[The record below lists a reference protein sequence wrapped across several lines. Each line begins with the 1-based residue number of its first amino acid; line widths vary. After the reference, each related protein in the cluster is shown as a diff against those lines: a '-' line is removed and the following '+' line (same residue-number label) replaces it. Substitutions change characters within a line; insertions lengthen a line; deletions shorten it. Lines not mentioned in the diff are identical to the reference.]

1 MKKFLLF
8 IVAVFATTTAFSQQ
22 ILNKGIDAKVKQ
34 HNVAVEKKAPE
45 AKTAIGKFQLSKP
58 AMAEKLGNAQSL
70 KTLKKAPAVGPK
82 KAIASTTELEGT
94 YHWNYKTAEKRAEDP
109 STVTGTAGTANVS
122 IAVVDE
128 TTVAIKGM
136 FEKDMNATVDL
147 EKGTLT
153 IARQA
158 AGTSSYG
165 DFDVTGMF
173 YYAGDDTN
181 QAGWYY
187 TDIVATIGENG
198 NITFDDT
205 IWFNRVLTT
214 GSYAGYSLNPV
225 WMPGGTMESYELVY
239 YNKPAGAMYYGFDK
253 ESNGYYRTS
262 VDVAPWQDFIFEN
275 VSSKPKQ
282 TKWHI
287 NYTYPESYLAEY
299 GLVSRYVDVTEDA
312 DEDGNYPMSMDPGYY
327 SAAPTLIN
335 SEATDSFQISVDYNT
350 DYSFTD
356 ATMIARFPHVEYND
370 SIFPGTFVDPHGS
383 GYGFGAL
390 STGYL
395 YGTGK
400 LNEGEDGESTCI
412 AVEQAFPAPMSPL
425 YVEDVFSIGLYS
437 DSDTPL
443 AEGKELTMTITGY
456 DTETGKAIEDDVI
469 AVLTASAAD
478 VTLLKGP
485 NNITYTKTGVY
496 YINSIVFTQKVQ
508 DELGVEGVE
517 PFVIDRPFMVSITG
531 WDQEGV
537 NCGFRS
543 VSINPEDVEM
553 PDVAYFVMDDGSN
566 QYYTEESLP
575 ITFSCLFDKVEV
587 AESQTAGSDEIPYTN
602 VLTVSDDGETCK
614 VENEAGYD
622 IPGVYVFTAT
632 PWYNEDGDD
641 MYYLDELPEWV
652 VSVNVDDS
660 NYETEDSR
668 DCLNIVSV
676 TAEPLPEGVEGRQ
689 AVCHVVGRG
698 FTSKAQIYINQG
710 TVETAIKGVTVKDE
724 NSKFAGATYNLAGQK
739 VGADYKGIVIENG
752 KKVFKK

>member
-22 ILNKGIDAKVKQ
+22 IMSKKDVAKVKI
-34 HNVAVEKKAPE
+34 HSTAVEAKAPE

-70 KTLKKAPAVGPK
+70 KTLKKASAVGPK

-312 DEDGNYPMSMDPGYY
+312 DEDGN
-327 SAAPTLIN
+327 
-335 SEATDSFQISVDYNT
+335 
-350 DYSFTD
+350 
-356 ATMIARFPHVEYND
+356 
-370 SIFPGTFVDPHGS
+370 
-383 GYGFGAL
+383 
-390 STGYL
+390 
-395 YGTGK
+395 
-400 LNEGEDGESTCI
+400 
-412 AVEQAFPAPMSPL
+412 
-425 YVEDVFSIGLYS
+425 
-437 DSDTPL
+437 
-443 AEGKELTMTITGY
+443 
-456 DTETGKAIEDDVI
+456 
-469 AVLTASAAD
+469 
-478 VTLLKGP
+478 
-485 NNITYTKTGVY
+485 
-496 YINSIVFTQKVQ
+496 
-508 DELGVEGVE
+508 
-517 PFVIDRPFMVSITG
+517 
-531 WDQEGV
+531 
-537 NCGFRS
+537 
-543 VSINPEDVEM
+543 
-553 PDVAYFVMDDGSN
+553 
-566 QYYTEESLP
+566 
-575 ITFSCLFDKVEV
+575 
-587 AESQTAGSDEIPYTN
+587 
-602 VLTVSDDGETCK
+602 
-614 VENEAGYD
+614 
-622 IPGVYVFTAT
+622 
-632 PWYNEDGDD
+632 
-641 MYYLDELPEWV
+641 
-652 VSVNVDDS
+652 
-660 NYETEDSR
+660 
-668 DCLNIVSV
+668 
-676 TAEPLPEGVEGRQ
+676 
-689 AVCHVVGRG
+689 
-698 FTSKAQIYINQG
+698 
-710 TVETAIKGVTVKDE
+710 
-724 NSKFAGATYNLAGQK
+724 
-739 VGADYKGIVIENG
+739 
-752 KKVFKK
+752 